1 MKKPTREER
10 QQMCVRK
17 RRYASQG
24 EALNAAL
31 VLGIERQRTAYLCP
45 VCRKWHLAT
54 R

>member
-1 MKKPTREER
+1 
-10 QQMCVRK
+10 MCVRK

-45 VCRKWHLAT
+45 VCRKWHLAS

>member
-1 MKKPTREER
+1 
-10 QQMCVRK
+10 MCVRK
-17 RRYASQG
+17 CRYASQG

-31 VLGIERQRTAYLCP
+31 VLGIERKRTAYLCP